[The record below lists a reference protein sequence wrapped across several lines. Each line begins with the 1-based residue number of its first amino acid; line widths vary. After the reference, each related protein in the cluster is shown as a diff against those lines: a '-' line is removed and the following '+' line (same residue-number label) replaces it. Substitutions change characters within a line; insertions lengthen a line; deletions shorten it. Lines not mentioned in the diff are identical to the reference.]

1 MAGFALDVFQF
12 EKSSIIFTSKT
23 LRTALRGSQRFLCF
37 HSGITENSSGVCRS
51 GVRWTLGHYLWFVRL
66 FGIAADL
73 GLQIFQHLIRVQTG
87 NAVLQKSLPQPF
99 PVPGPLPRQR
109 IINELF
115 WRLYTALLYE
125 KFEFFQLFPLTF

>member
-1 MAGFALDVFQF
+1 MVLNVFYFPDACDFAGRVQIEDHQ
-12 EKSSIIFTSKT
+12 
-23 LRTALRGSQRFLCF
+23 
-37 HSGITENSSGVCRS
+37 
-51 GVRWTLGHYLWFVRL
+51 RL

-115 WRLYTALLYE
+115 WRLYAALLYE
-125 KFEFFQLFPLTF
+125 NLVN